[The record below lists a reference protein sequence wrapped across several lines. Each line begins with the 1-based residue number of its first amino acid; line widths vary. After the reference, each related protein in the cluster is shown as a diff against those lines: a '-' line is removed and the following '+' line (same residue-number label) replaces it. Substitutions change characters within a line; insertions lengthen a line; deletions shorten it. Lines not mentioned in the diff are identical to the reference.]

1 MLCFDE
7 MHITDIADAMIVGR
21 LFKALFEEQV
31 VVVTTSNAHP
41 RDLYK
46 NGLNRPL
53 FLPFIDLIQT
63 HMDVEELA
71 AAKDFRLEK
80 LAGKPLYFTP
90 ADAKAKGEMD
100 RIWLELTGG
109 QDGSAAGARR
119 QGPQVESAAGCDGR
133 CALLIRRAVQA
144 AARNDRLPGARAQ
157 VPYPSG

>member
-21 LFKALFEEQV
+21 LFKALFESQV
-31 VVVTTSNAHP
+31 VVVTTSNVHP

-63 HMDVEELA
+63 HMDVEELE

-90 ADAKAKGEMD
+90 ADARAKAEMD
-100 RIWLELTGG
+100 RIWSELTGG
-109 QDGSAAGARR
+109 QPGAPLTLDVKGRKLHGAAG
-119 QGPQVESAAGCDGR
+119 GHGR
-133 CALLIRRAVQA
+133 GALLVRRAVRA
-144 AARNDRLPGARAQ
+144 AARHASTTWRWRTSST
-157 VPYPSG
+157 PS